1 MNSCQNLLL
10 INNTEMI
17 SNTWCS
23 SLSNQEPYV
32 LLSLSNLT
40 YITRL
45 HIKSIS
51 SDLYYHLEYTR
62 DYSVHQDTIWHSY
75 NLLNNKQE
83 NIQFDPPMIVKHIR
97 LNIQP
102 TKTNLCIQFEFF
114 GCVFTDGVVSYNML
128 QGNNQFE
135 DDTYD
140 GQYNDKHRYL
150 YGKTI

>member
-1 MNSCQNLLL
+1 
-10 INNTEMI
+10 
-17 SNTWCS
+17 
-23 SLSNQEPYV
+23 
-32 LLSLSNLT
+32 
-40 YITRL
+40 
-45 HIKSIS
+45 
-51 SDLYYHLEYTR
+51 
-62 DYSVHQDTIWHSY
+62 
-75 NLLNNKQE
+75 
-83 NIQFDPPMIVKHIR
+83 MIVKHIR